1 MKISDFKTIG
11 KFWGSEKMQYTEYKQ
26 NLDDIKN
33 YYNQKEMENKKYRG
47 RIPKKKR
54 IRKKILKHRNK
65 QRSPLSLDKFHE
77 YKWMI
82 V

>member
-1 MKISDFKTIG
+1 
-11 KFWGSEKMQYTEYKQ
+11 MQYTEYKQ

-33 YYNQKEMENKKYRG
+33 YYNQKEVENKKYRG

-54 IRKKILKHRNK
+54 IRKKILKRRNK
-65 QRSPLSLDKFHE
+65 QKPPLLLDEFHE

>member
-1 MKISDFKTIG
+1 
-11 KFWGSEKMQYTEYKQ
+11 MQYTEYKQ

-54 IRKKILKHRNK
+54 IRKKNTKA
-65 QRSPLSLDKFHE
+65 P
-77 YKWMI
+77 
-82 V
+82 